1 MKIDDAKMR
10 FSLEQKPISSTSP
23 KRVSSFSEN
32 RREEIH
38 YISVEKLI
46 PYHNQARRTFD
57 EEELNNLAKTIELH
71 GVRQPLTIIAQKE
84 QHGLFEVV
92 SGERRLRAAKIAG
105 LDRVPCIIIHD
116 ENKAEEIAIIENIH
130 RQDLYPIELG
140 KAYSNLIASGICG
153 SKVDVARRLGISRS
167 KVIDCMA
174 LCDLPESVQN
184 LLLKYKVDNR
194 DFLREIC
201 KVMDENK
208 AKDMIEKK
216 FSPDHLNK
224 TDKTNNNNKNP
235 KRRYLLQAFFEGDQ
249 VIINH
254 NKLLTLSA
262 DQKEKLRIEL
272 KQILLEL

>member
-10 FSLEQKPISSTSP
+10 FSLEKKPTSSASP

-38 YISVEKLI
+38 YINVEKLI

-71 GVRQPLTIIAQKE
+71 GVRQPLTIITQKE

-140 KAYSNLIASGICG
+140 KAYSNLIATGICG
-153 SKVDVARRLGISRS
+153 SKVDVARRLGIPRS

-174 LCDLPESVQN
+174 LCDLPESVQS
-184 LLLKYKVDNR
+184 LLLKYNIDNR

-216 FSPDHLNK
+216 FSPDYLNK
-224 TDKTNNNNKNP
+224 TDKTKNNNKKS

-254 NKLLTLSA
+254 NKLLTLSV
-262 DQKEKLRIEL
+262 DQKEKLRAEL